1 MSGDRERR
9 PRAAG
14 DGTDVP
20 AAASPTA
27 EPGATV
33 LVTPVLVRDYRRLLR
48 LFPYTYRRAHEAEM
62 LGHLLD
68 GARPGRSRPTRA
80 ERWDL
85 LRAAAREWALAPL
98 GPTERQRASAA
109 VVVLVALTAV
119 LAAPASQD
127 LLRVGLALG
136 EGSAREVVGTA
147 ASPAW
152 LAVATALVAVP
163 LAPAWLLWAGS
174 VVALAARLRRTGLVL
189 AALAAAAGVVAVGSL
204 VAAERAFDA
213 FREVGWVVALLASLG
228 AVAARARQTG
238 PVLGARAGVAALWLT
253 AVSLAVSVPRSAT
266 VVADEGV
273 WVTAPGYP
281 FTLAAEVVI
290 LVGVAVLLVAVRP
303 VRQAAPV
310 LAGVFT
316 ALFLSGSDVFW
327 SGALDTTVVNLGNV
341 LGVVALS
348 AVVTLVAR
356 WVVNRLDELAAS
368 RAAHRALLAASG
380 PGAAVA
386 A

>member
-68 GARPGRSRPTRA
+68 GTRPGQSRPTRA

-85 LRAAAREWALAPL
+85 LRAAAREWTLAPL
-98 GPTERQRASAA
+98 GPSERQRAAAA

-136 EGSAREVVGTA
+136 NESAREVAPV
-147 ASPAW
+147 W

-213 FREVGWVVALLASLG
+213 IREVGWVVALLAFLG
-228 AVAARARQTG
+228 PSPLGRGRRGPSWGRAR
-238 PVLGARAGVAALWLT
+238 VW
-253 AVSLAVSVPRSAT
+253 PRS
-266 VVADEGV
+266 G
-273 WVTAPGYP
+273 
-281 FTLAAEVVI
+281 
-290 LVGVAVLLVAVRP
+290 
-303 VRQAAPV
+303 
-310 LAGVFT
+310 
-316 ALFLSGSDVFW
+316 
-327 SGALDTTVVNLGNV
+327 
-341 LGVVALS
+341 
-348 AVVTLVAR
+348 
-356 WVVNRLDELAAS
+356 
-368 RAAHRALLAASG
+368 
-380 PGAAVA
+380 
-386 A
+386 